1 MLGAEAAT
9 VDQMDDIRLRQ
20 LLHPYY
26 LQLMRLNSVTHGRE
40 LLDSLVEVGRSVSSD
55 EAIGLLQGG
64 WRERVMGAWFS
75 LLNDDDR
82 VRDGVLQALSTS
94 NGSLDSPPLVVA
106 ALLLAGPAS
115 LPALE
120 SYASRDVSAEWGAC
134 GFAAAAIEHLGGSA
148 VACGATPDD
157 RRSLADMVDFGR
169 SLRVD

>member
-1 MLGAEAAT
+1 
-9 VDQMDDIRLRQ
+9 
-20 LLHPYY
+20 
-26 LQLMRLNSVTHGRE
+26 MRLNALTNGRE
-40 LLDSLVEVGRSVSSD
+40 LLDSLVEVGRTVSSD
-55 EAIGLLQGG
+55 EAIGLLQGF

-75 LLNDDDR
+75 LLHDDDR
-82 VRDGVLQALSTS
+82 VRVEVLQALSTS

-120 SYASRDVSAEWGAC
+120 TYAGRDASAEWGAC
-134 GFAAAAIEHLGGSA
+134 GFAAAAIEHLGGGSA

-157 RRSLADMVDFGR
+157 RKSLADMLDFGR